1 MPTEC
6 RAVYIWYVW
15 AEVRTGS
22 WVCHLGNLL
31 AAWDRG
37 RWMDGLI
44 QGLRFAGE
52 NKPPAG
58 GVESA
63 GKRRLNEL
71 CFRLISPS

>member
-1 MPTEC
+1 
-6 RAVYIWYVW
+6 
-15 AEVRTGS
+15 
-22 WVCHLGNLL
+22 
-31 AAWDRG
+31 
-37 RWMDGLI
+37 MDGLI